1 MASSNSISDHLF
13 RLDVY
18 LYERNLQAATKELN
32 TIIDYLQ
39 KNKTDDI
46 TKKALVLHIIK
57 RINVNY
63 ELEHYQE
70 VLNDFQMLSD
80 LGENP
85 KKTKGL
91 FLIKEKATMKI
102 LFDETNRR
110 FAQAVLEFI
119 DFWSSSGN
127 DHQNASKTKDF
138 SSGKGM
144 NFNRSLAQLIFC

>member
-1 MASSNSISDHLF
+1 
-13 RLDVY
+13 VY

-110 FAQAVLEFI
+110 FAQAVLEFDNDEEI
-119 DFWSSSGN
+119 DLKARNMKSVDVGVI
-127 DHQNASKTKDF
+127 F
-138 SSGKGM
+138 SRENQK
-144 NFNRSLAQLIFC
+144 SLPKRRKN

>member
-110 FAQAVLEFI
+110 FAQAVLEFDNDEEI
-119 DFWSSSGN
+119 DLKARNMKSVDVGVI
-127 DHQNASKTKDF
+127 F
-138 SSGKGM
+138 SRENQK
-144 NFNRSLAQLIFC
+144 SLPKRRKN